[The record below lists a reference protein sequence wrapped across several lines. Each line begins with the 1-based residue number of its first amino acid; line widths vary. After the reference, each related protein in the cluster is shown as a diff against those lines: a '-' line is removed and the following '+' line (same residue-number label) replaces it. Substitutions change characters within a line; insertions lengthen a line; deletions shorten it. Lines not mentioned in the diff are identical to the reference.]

1 MNKRESVMVSASLD
15 SSCEQ
20 SSKSLPKDAETMT
33 EANKRMCARYK
44 IIMYFFCGFI
54 VSCLQANSFDLADRA
69 NLQRGAKLY
78 MDYCSG
84 CHALKYMRYN
94 RMATDLGLTIFAGH
108 GDNKSVLSNQIFTTS
123 TENDPIQISMPERDA
138 RQWFGRLPPDLS
150 LSARER
156 GAGWLNAY
164 LNGFYADPRRPF
176 GANNVLVPGLT
187 MPNVLDPMQ
196 RSMSKLQFDRNI
208 EDLVAFMVY
217 VSEPVKLMRYRL
229 GIAVTL
235 FLCIFLL
242 VVCSL
247 KRYFT

>member
-1 MNKRESVMVSASLD
+1 MIPASLE
-15 SSCEQ
+15 SSCKQ
-20 SSKSLPKDAETMT
+20 SSKSLSNDVETKA
-33 EANKRMCARYK
+33 EANKRMSVSYT
-44 IIMYFFCGFI
+44 IIMYFCCGFI
-54 VSCLQANSFDLADRA
+54 VSCLQANSFDLTNRA
-69 NLQRGAKLY
+69 MLQRGATLY

-94 RMATDLGLTIFAGH
+94 RMATDLGLTIFTGH
-108 GDNKSVLSNQIFTTS
+108 GDNKSVLSNPIFTS
-123 TENDPIQISMPERDA
+123 TENDPIQISMPEGDA

-164 LNGFYADPRRPF
+164 LNGFYADSRRPF

-208 EDLVAFMVY
+208 KDLVAFMVY

-229 GIAVTL
+229 GIEVTV
-235 FLCIFLL
+235 FLCIALL
-242 VVCSL
+242 AVCSL